1 MISKELKNRFITS
14 FVLILILS
22 LTISSNFF
30 LVYLLIVFGIF
41 SIIEFSNILKKILI
55 TNINK
60 FLINLAFII
69 YVFIFCLFFFYFS
82 LFVQLKII
90 LYCFLICCIFS
101 DIGGFLF
108 GKIFKGPKLI
118 KISPNKTISGALGSI
133 FLSSVILTLSFFYFT
148 DNIQLKIIFLGI
160 VTSVANQFGD
170 LFFSYLKRVA
180 KIKNTGNILPGHGGI
195 LDRLDGIFIG
205 LPLGVLTFIIIF

>member
-22 LTISSNFF
+22 LTILSNFF

-60 FLINLAFII
+60 FLINLIFII

-101 DIGGFLF
+101 DIGGLLF
-108 GKIFKGPKLI
+108 GKILKGPKLI

-133 FLSSVILTLSFFYFT
+133 FLSSVTLTLLFFYFT
-148 DNIQLKIIFLGI
+148 DNIQFKIIFLGI